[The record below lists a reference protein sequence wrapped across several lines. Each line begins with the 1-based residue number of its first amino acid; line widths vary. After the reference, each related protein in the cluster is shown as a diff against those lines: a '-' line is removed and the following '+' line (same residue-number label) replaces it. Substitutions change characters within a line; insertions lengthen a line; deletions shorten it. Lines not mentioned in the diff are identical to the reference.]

1 MFGDHSRKSPP
12 RRRRRKASLAS
23 PVMMAILSG
32 SVRAS
37 LSPRPL
43 AAPRLI
49 DAGVGV
55 DQLFR
60 VGMDGS
66 IEDLVSGA
74 RLDEI
79 AAIHHPD
86 AVRDHLDH
94 RQAVTDEQEGQ
105 AIAITQIH
113 DQVQDLRLIR
123 YVEGG

>member
-1 MFGDHSRKSPP
+1 MTG
-12 RRRRRKASLAS
+12 
-23 PVMMAILSG
+23 ILSG

-37 LSPRPL
+37 LSRRRWPPVFS
-43 AAPRLI
+43 RLI
-49 DAGVGV
+49 DAGLGV
-55 DQLFR
+55 DQLFC
-60 VGMDGS
+60 VSMDGP
-66 IEDLVSGA
+66 IEDLVSGP

-113 DQVQDLRLIR
+113 DQVQDLHLNR
-123 YVEGG
+123 YV